1 MHKRRGAAAV
11 VPIDS
16 IDLPTASPSVRS
28 SLARRCGVTGC
39 RGLWLA
45 DKNDVAL
52 DQILNLR
59 RSRLLGVEI
68 GDVKPRNQLQSLA
81 RRRDQERSGVNL
93 DVCGLRP
100 RPGNGACGQEALD
113 DRGGDDLDEA
123 GEFAFA
129 HREL

>member
-1 MHKRRGAAAV
+1 MHRWRGTAAV
-11 VPIDS
+11 VPINS
-16 IDLPTASPSVRS
+16 TDLPTTSPSVRS
-28 SLARRCGVTGC
+28 SLARWRGGTGC
-39 RGLWLA
+39 RGLRLA

-59 RSRLLGVEI
+59 RSRLLRVEI

-100 RPGNGACGQEALD
+100 RPENGACGQEALG
-113 DRGGDDLDEA
+113 DRGGDDLHYA
-123 GEFAFA
+123 
-129 HREL
+129 RE